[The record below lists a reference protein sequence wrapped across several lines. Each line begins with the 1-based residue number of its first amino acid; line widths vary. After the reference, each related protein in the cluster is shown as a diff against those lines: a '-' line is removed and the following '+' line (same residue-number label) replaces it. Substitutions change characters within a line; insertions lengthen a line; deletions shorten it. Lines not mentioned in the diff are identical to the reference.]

1 MFKEVNHRI
10 NLSEKA
16 YNLIKDAI
24 CEGGISPGD
33 ILSESQLA
41 SQFEMSRTP
50 VREALRMLAAEDFV
64 EVRNGIGAYVKPLS
78 SKDMD
83 DLYEVRRALEMQAI
97 KTSIYLITPDEI
109 DYFERCFQAQI
120 DACDRGDHPGHGEFS
135 ALDWQLHILFVE
147 RCTNRYI
154 KSVVS
159 AYDSNLRRYQSMSI
173 DALNDVRV
181 SAQQHLDILKTLRTR
196 DPEKA
201 SEVLRLHLEWS
212 ASLLRNT
219 F

>member
-1 MFKEVNHRI
+1 MFKEANHRI

-24 CEGGISPGD
+24 CEGEISSGD

-41 SQFEMSRTP
+41 SMFEMSRTP
-50 VREALRMLAAEDFV
+50 VREALCMLAAEGFV
-64 EVRNGIGAYVKPLS
+64 EVRNGIGAYVKLLS
-78 SKDMD
+78 SKDME
-83 DLYEVRRALEMQAI
+83 DLYEVRRALEVQAV
-97 KTSIYLITPDEI
+97 KTSVYLIAPDEI

-120 DACDRGDHPGHGEFS
+120 DACDRGEHPGHGEFS
-135 ALDWQLHILFVE
+135 ALDWQLHILFVK
-147 RCTNRYI
+147 RCTNQYI
-154 KSVVS
+154 KNIVKT
-159 AYDSNLRRYQSMSI
+159 YDSNLRRYQSMSI
-173 DALNDVRV
+173 DALNDVRM
-181 SAQQHLDILKTLRTR
+181 SAQQHLDILKALRTR